1 MENAFEKVMEKIE
14 KEDKLPELLKIKN
27 IKELWN
33 FLKENGYSKSESELK
48 KEIEMLLEEIS
59 TNLEDSELSQVAGG
73 TLKDSIT
80 KLTSAGMASLLM
92 LGASPVHSQA
102 HEVGNPNYF
111 TNIAHEPASKTSKT
125 SKLDTK
131 KFILATL
138 GISALGAAA
147 EIGGLGVYSL
157 YKYKQK
163 DKLKNQI
170 DKNNE
175 TPKKTLSKEE
185 FIQKHFCNSSFS
197 NPECKEIL
205 YCLTKKIINTLGLTD
220 EKRISDYYPT
230 HEINRI
236 PRDDER
242 EDLYRYFDYLCHVVN
257 SYLWGD
263 SSHHLSTYGF
273 EISTYAVLFSPPK
286 TTLNHLILSC
296 ALAKGCDNVKFN
308 KVRKCID
315 YLRESVDQIHDFLPQ
330 YNNIVRKKDDDNG
343 VLSNDFIDTLQK
355 SNIQDGTIF
364 RATHQTDNMNFYD
377 ELSNFYNLLKEL
389 QEIYNTDD
397 LSNIEIFINRGL
409 DRDSENNNVRSLR
422 QLLTYMARYSNILK
436 DVPIEITAWDGKTEW
451 RLRVQ

>member
-59 TNLEDSELSQVAGG
+59 TNLEYSELSQVAGG
-73 TLKDSIT
+73 TLKDSLT
-80 KLTSAGMASLLM
+80 KLTSAGM
-92 LGASPVHSQA
+92 LGASPVNSQA

-131 KFILATL
+131 KLILATL

-163 DKLKNQI
+163 DKLKGRM
-170 DKNNE
+170 DENNE
-175 TPKKTLSKEE
+175 TPTKPLSKEE
-185 FIQKHFCNSSFS
+185 FIKKHFYRSSFS
-197 NPECKEIL
+197 NEECKEIL

-273 EISTYAVLFSPPK
+273 EISTDTVLLSPPR
-286 TTLNHLILSC
+286 TTLNYLILSC

-377 ELSNFYNLLKEL
+377 ELSNFYNLLKKL
-389 QEIYNTDD
+389 QKIYNTDD

-409 DRDSENNNVRSLR
+409 DRDSENNNVHSLR
-422 QLLTYMARYSNILK
+422 QLLTYMATHSNILK
-436 DVPIEITAWDGKTEW
+436 NVPIEIIARDGKTEW